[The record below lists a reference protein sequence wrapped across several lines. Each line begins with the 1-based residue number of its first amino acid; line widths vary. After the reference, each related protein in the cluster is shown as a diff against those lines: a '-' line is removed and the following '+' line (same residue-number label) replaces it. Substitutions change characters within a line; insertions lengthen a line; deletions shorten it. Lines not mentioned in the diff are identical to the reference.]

1 MYIGLWFSISALF
14 LSFSNTIGFNN
25 ECRLHFTNM
34 LRSLLLISIDFGVS
48 VQQIVFDGIIGLS
61 VGYHED
67 NVFYIID
74 PLWGKLTIV
83 GARH

>member
-1 MYIGLWFSISALF
+1 
-14 LSFSNTIGFNN
+14 
-25 ECRLHFTNM
+25 M